1 MPVLGSSGPSKTRG
15 VGLLVV
21 AEQARFQRLGQFR
34 PVAAFGMLIV
44 LEIAPE
50 MKGCTAAIIRMWL
63 SATSIFGPRAPG
75 RFLLARPR

>member
-1 MPVLGSSGPSKTRG
+1 MLVLGSCGPSKTRG

-21 AEQARFQRLGQFR
+21 AEQARCQRLGQFR

-63 SATSIFGPRAPG
+63 SATSIFGPRASG